1 MAETRQTLRSK
12 PVTGFAAG
20 ILRGPRSRAIQMVA
34 AFVFICAV
42 MFRIEFAGPAILD
55 NDGYYHIRWSKMLR
69 ESAPHLPK
77 FTNLPLTS
85 LSEDRYVD
93 HHFLFHVLLIPF
105 TFGDL
110 RVGAKLAAVLF
121 STLGMAMCFWL
132 LVAYR
137 VRFRWFWL
145 LPLVASSE
153 PFLYRMAM
161 TRDPSLS
168 LLVLALGCYTILE
181 RRWLILAVVGFVFV
195 WLYSL
200 FPLLLALAAA
210 YTIALYVG
218 KRRIDL
224 RAPLAAGAGIATGL
238 IVNPYFPKN
247 ITLFVEHLKMK
258 LSSSYAVDVG
268 VEWYPYDT
276 WVILGGSAVAFAIFV
291 AALLAFDFRN
301 RSEDIKPLFFLI
313 VSSMFLLI

>member
-1 MAETRQTLRSK
+1 MAETQETLESK
-12 PVTGFAAG
+12 PVTDPGASVLRAG
-20 ILRGPRSRAIQMVA
+20 ILRAARSRPTQMLA

-168 LLVLALGCYTILE
+168 LLLLGLGSYVILE
-181 RRWLILAVVGFVFV
+181 RRWLTL
-195 WLYSL
+195 
-200 FPLLLALAAA
+200 
-210 YTIALYVG
+210 
-218 KRRIDL
+218 
-224 RAPLAAGAGIATGL
+224 GI
-238 IVNPYFPKN
+238 
-247 ITLFVEHLKMK
+247 
-258 LSSSYAVDVG
+258 
-268 VEWYPYDT
+268 
-276 WVILGGSAVAFAIFV
+276 
-291 AALLAFDFRN
+291 
-301 RSEDIKPLFFLI
+301 
-313 VSSMFLLI
+313 